1 MRLNRKF
8 VHQCRTLHVYLT
20 MLGLLVLLFFG
31 ITGFTVN
38 HEDWFGATTPTVTTA
53 EGQTPADLIAKNDA
67 LRIVESLRTSFH
79 ITGAM
84 TAFDDLGDHYEIGFK
99 NPGQNW
105 DVEIQKATGQ
115 TSVRDEAFNFAAV
128 INNLHRGRYS
138 GAAWKWII
146 DLSALLIVLA
156 CATGFVLWLVLPH
169 RRKYGLAAFAL
180 GTIGTLAIYYFLVPG
195 SDAPPPPTAPA
206 ASAASAPPSP

>member
-8 VHQCRTLHVYLT
+8 VHYCRTLHVYLT
-20 MLGLLVLLFFG
+20 MLGLLVLFFFCV
-31 ITGFTVN
+31 TGFTVN
-38 HEDWFGATTPTVTTA
+38 HEEWFGATTPTVSSVD
-53 EGQTPADLIAKNDA
+53 GQTPPALIARNDA
-67 LRIVESLRTSFH
+67 LRIVESLRASFH

-84 TAFDDLGDHYEIGFK
+84 TDYEDLGDHYEIGFK

-105 DVEIQKATGQ
+105 EVVVQKPGGQ
-115 TSVRDEAFNFAAV
+115 TTVHSEAFNFAAV

-146 DLSALLIVLA
+146 DLSALLITLA

-169 RRKYGLAAFAL
+169 RRKFGLAAVAL

-195 SDAPPPPTAPA
+195 ADAPPPPPVA
-206 ASAASAPPSP
+206 ASAVPASTAP